1 LAALATASMSSDLVI
16 EFLLVRVAASRFAH
30 RLRPQEVGPPEE
42 RSNTIEV
49 TQMTCVQLL
58 MSLHM
63 QVTLTSPIDRQGQFE
78 PAETHGAVTGVSHG

>member
-1 LAALATASMSSDLVI
+1 
-16 EFLLVRVAASRFAH
+16 
-30 RLRPQEVGPPEE
+30 
-42 RSNTIEV
+42 V

-78 PAETHGAVTGVSHG
+78 SAETHGAVTGVSHG